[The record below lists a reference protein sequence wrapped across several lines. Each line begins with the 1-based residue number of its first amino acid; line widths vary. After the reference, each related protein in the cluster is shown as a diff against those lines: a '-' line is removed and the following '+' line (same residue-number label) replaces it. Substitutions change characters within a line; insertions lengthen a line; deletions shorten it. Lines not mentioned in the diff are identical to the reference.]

1 MRNAARIVVLLVV
14 IGGAAFWWFKPGY
27 IVLDVPVVRHAGG
40 GEFWWESQYSEL
52 AYADSW
58 GVLYLHRRVGTA
70 YPETHWRTLE
80 EAFAFFDKAMAERGW
95 TVRAS
100 GADDTILP
108 KSRMIARENA
118 KSYRRPDFRS
128 RPDECVQLAI
138 WPIPGGKVDG
148 FHVVLVTVRPSFMKI
163 LNSAL
168 D

>member
-27 IVLDVPVVRHAGG
+27 IVLDVPVARHAGG

-80 EAFAFFDKAMAERGW
+80 EAGQALGDAGKSLTSSAHQLASNYVEVVGRVRLGSTTLTERSVIQRDDNQRVLWRERG
-95 TVRAS
+95 VFAAQAVS
-100 GADDTILP
+100 L
-108 KSRMIARENA
+108 
-118 KSYRRPDFRS
+118 
-128 RPDECVQLAI
+128 Q
-138 WPIPGGKVDG
+138 
-148 FHVVLVTVRPSFMKI
+148 
-163 LNSAL
+163 
-168 D
+168 

>member
-27 IVLDVPVVRHAGG
+27 IVLDVPVARHAGG

-80 EAFAFFDKAMAERGW
+80 EAFAFFDKAMADYNKAIELDPKYGA
-95 TVRAS
+95 TGFAGAFSRA
-100 GADDTILP
+100 
-108 KSRMIARENA
+108 
-118 KSYRRPDFRS
+118 
-128 RPDECVQLAI
+128 
-138 WPIPGGKVDG
+138 G
-148 FHVVLVTVRPSFMKI
+148 F
-163 LNSAL
+163 
-168 D
+168 